1 VLIIDKY
8 AYTNKLKDFNPMA
21 KFCFS
26 IGLLLS
32 SLIIKNSILHIFIFT
47 IMLIVTVFIAK
58 ISLKNYIRILLIPT
72 SFLLL
77 SIIAILIS
85 VTKGD
90 IQYIYGLEIL
100 NINFVITQES
110 INTATILLSRA
121 LASISCIFFLMLTT
135 PINDMT
141 SIFYRLKIPKL
152 FIEMTVLTYRFIF
165 IFIEES
171 REIYIAQN
179 MRFGYAGLRN
189 SYNSL
194 SCLIAVLFIR
204 VFKRYKDMEI
214 ALQCRGFDEEFH
226 M

>member
-1 VLIIDKY
+1 MLIIDKY

-21 KFCFS
+21 KFYFA

-32 SLIIKNSILHIFIFT
+32 SLFIENIIIHIFIFST
-47 IMLIVTVFIAK
+47 MLLVTVFVAK
-58 ISLKNYIRILLIPT
+58 IPLKNYIRILLIPT

-90 IQYIYGLEIL
+90 IQYIYGFKIS
-100 NINFVITQES
+100 NINFVITQQS
-110 INTATILLSRA
+110 INVAIVLLSRA
-121 LASISCIFFLMLTT
+121 LASISCTFFLVLTT
-135 PINDMT
+135 PINDLT
-141 SIFYRLKIPKL
+141 HVFYKLKIPKL
-152 FIEMTVLTYRFIF
+152 FIEMTVLIYRFIF
-165 IFIEES
+165 IFLEES
-171 REIYIAQN
+171 REIYIAQK